1 MPASPVPAPRPSVP
15 SSPPATLVARHLTHD
30 RGGRTVLDGVSLT
43 IGPESRIG
51 VVGPNGVGKST
62 LLQLLAGVVVPDG
75 GRIVLDPPSATRG
88 YLSQEHEV
96 VAGETVRQALTHRT
110 GAGGAE
116 QELAEAAA
124 GLVDGTAA
132 AERRYDI
139 ALDRF
144 NSLGAADLDARID
157 DVLVGLGVGADVADQ
172 TVSTLSGGQEAKV
185 ALAAIELSRFDVTLL
200 DEPTNDLDF
209 GGLSRLEA
217 WVRSRPGG
225 MVIVSH
231 DRDFLERTVTTVL
244 ELDAHSRT
252 ALEYGGG
259 WRGYQ
264 TERAHAR
271 RHASEAYEL
280 YDRQRRQLETRAD
293 RQRQW
298 ATTGVRRES
307 RHPRDHDK
315 AQRDFRINRTEKL
328 ASKARQTER
337 AMDNLDVVE
346 KPFEGWD
353 LRFTI
358 EEAERA
364 GAVVVRLTGAV
375 IERGSFRMG
384 PVDLEVDWG
393 ERVALTG
400 ANGTGKSTL
409 VSALLGTQPLAAGDR
424 WMGPGV
430 VVGHLGQDRRAMGGG
445 SDLVRTVTDRCGL
458 SQAEARS
465 LLAKFG
471 LDAEHVTRPS
481 TSLSP
486 GERTRAELAMFQ
498 ARGVNFLVLDEPTNH
513 LDLPAIEQLES
524 ALAAYGGTLL
534 LVSHDRQLL
543 GSVDISRSIELGSGA
558 AP

>member
-1 MPASPVPAPRPSVP
+1 MSSTTAS
-15 SSPPATLVARHLTHD
+15 VA
-30 RGGRTVLDGVSLT
+30 S
-43 IGPESRIG
+43 
-51 VVGPNGVGKST
+51 
-62 LLQLLAGVVVPDG
+62 
-75 GRIVLDPPSATRG
+75 
-88 YLSQEHEV
+88 
-96 VAGETVRQALTHRT
+96 
-110 GAGGAE
+110 
-116 QELAEAAA
+116 
-124 GLVDGTAA
+124 
-132 AERRYDI
+132 
-139 ALDRF
+139 
-144 NSLGAADLDARID
+144 
-157 DVLVGLGVGADVADQ
+157 
-172 TVSTLSGGQEAKV
+172 
-185 ALAAIELSRFDVTLL
+185 
-200 DEPTNDLDF
+200 
-209 GGLSRLEA
+209 
-217 WVRSRPGG
+217 
-225 MVIVSH
+225 
-231 DRDFLERTVTTVL
+231 
-244 ELDAHSRT
+244 
-252 ALEYGGG
+252 
-259 WRGYQ
+259 WR
-264 TERAHAR
+264 A
-271 RHASEAYEL
+271 
-280 YDRQRRQLETRAD
+280 RAD

-307 RHPRDHDK
+307 RHPRDNDK

-337 AMDNLDVVE
+337 AMDNLEVVE

-384 PVDLEVDWG
+384 PVDLEIDWG
-393 ERVALTG
+393 ERLALTG

-409 VSALLGTQPLAAGDR
+409 VSALLGILPLAAGDR
-424 WMGPGV
+424 WMGPSV
-430 VVGHLGQDRRAMGGG
+430 VVGQLGQDRRAMGGG

-458 SQAEARS
+458 PQAEARS

-524 ALAAYGGTLL
+524 ALAAFGGTLL

-543 GSVDISRSIELGSGA
+543 GSVDISRSIELGCGA